1 MDIDLNKKKIN
12 RDKKEQFEKLF
23 CLLSEYNKRYNL
35 TSITDM
41 EGVYC
46 KHFLDSVV
54 GEKYFP
60 CGASVV
66 EVGSG
71 GGFPSLPLKI
81 LRDDLFFTLIE
92 STGKKCE
99 YLKAASAAL
108 GLDGVKVLNIRAEE
122 GARDEKMREKFDA
135 CTARAVARMNTL
147 CEYCLPFVK
156 TGGVFIAYKG
166 DVDEE
171 LKEAEKAIKILGGR
185 VETVDKF
192 EINGEK
198 RAIVVIKKIA
208 PTPEKYPRGRGL
220 ERKKPIA

>member
-1 MDIDLNKKKIN
+1 MDIDFYEKKIN
-12 RDKKEQFEKLF
+12 GDKKEQFERLF

-35 TSITDM
+35 TSITDR
-41 EGVYC
+41 EGVYF

-60 CGASVV
+60 CGASVA

-108 GLDGVKVLNIRAEE
+108 GLEGVKVLNIRAEE
-122 GARDEKMREKFDA
+122 GAREEKMREKFDA

-156 TGGVFIAYKG
+156 IGGVFIAYKG
-166 DVDEE
+166 DIDEE
-171 LKEAEKAIKILGGR
+171 LKEAENAIKILGGR
-185 VETVDKF
+185 LETADKF

-220 ERKKPIA
+220 ERKKPIL